1 VRWTALPLLVLVAGC
16 GGTQRVATHSRPAH
30 VRKICERATPAFRT
44 CETGVYPHMR
54 PTIERMTPSGWAVV
68 TGPLKHADPDA
79 AWGRVWLS
87 PDSRTLLAEWL
98 FPCDSAVAVF
108 VPMRGGTARVV
119 TGQLDW
125 RKAPI
130 SRPLGWTAGGSARV
144 SVFGKAGVQ
153 LIDPKSIRRLHVK
166 PTSC

>member
-1 VRWTALPLLVLVAGC
+1 LSPGRWITL
-16 GGTQRVATHSRPAH
+16 
-30 VRKICERATPAFRT
+30 I
-44 CETGVYPHMR
+44 
-54 PTIERMTPSGWAVV
+54 
-68 TGPLKHADPDA
+68 PDA

-108 VPMRGGTARVV
+108 VPLGGGTPRVV

-130 SRPLGWTAGGSARV
+130 SRPLGWTHDGKARV
-144 SVFGKAGVQ
+144 RVFGERGVQ
-153 LIDPKSIRRLHVK
+153 LIDPRSVRPLQVK
-166 PTSC
+166 RTSC